1 MAMMKEAEEENAA
14 HQKKLA
20 QMQSEELKRRLEVR
34 DEMQMKKAEFA
45 KNMREADQRSCEE
58 EMRAKKREA
67 ELEDEKKRIEMMDGR
82 LIIFCCAACFVFFEL
97 CGFIGVWWLCHAD
110 LNRYG

>member
-1 MAMMKEAEEENAA
+1 MAMMNEAEEENAA

-20 QMQSEELKRRLEVR
+20 QMQSEELKRRIEVR

-45 KNMREADQRSCEE
+45 KNMREVDQRSCEE

-82 LIIFCCAACFVFFEL
+82 LIIFCCSACFVFFEL
-97 CGFIGVWWLCHAD
+97 CGFIGV
-110 LNRYG
+110 